1 LLTPRKRSYGFHIS
15 TVKQEIINMCS
26 EQPKLYTELSGWW
39 QLVSPTE
46 DYADEAAFFAS
57 LFLAEN
63 VGTVLELGC
72 GGGNVAWFLKKDF
85 ALTLTDLSSAML
97 AESEKQNPELEHIE
111 GDMRTLRLG
120 RTFDGV
126 LIHDAVMYMTSEQD
140 LRAALLTAYEH
151 CEPGGVAVIVPDF
164 VAETFRPTTSHE
176 GRDEGDRGVRYLEWT
191 WDADPDDTKVNY
203 EFILAL
209 KDGDELRAVVDR
221 QIVGLFPRATWLRLM
236 EDAGF
241 EAEVVEDPSTEG
253 ERTEIFVGHRPM

>member
-1 LLTPRKRSYGFHIS
+1 MGAALARFANTAE
-15 TVKQEIINMCS
+15 EILRFPHLDGQTGGHKHVP
-26 EQPKLYTELSGWW
+26 EQPKLYTELSDWW

-57 LFLAEN
+57 LFRAGN

-126 LIHDAVMYMTSEQD
+126 LIHDAIMYMTSEQD

-151 CEPGGVAVIVPDF
+151 CEPGGV
-164 VAETFRPTTSHE
+164 R
-176 GRDEGDRGVRYLEWT
+176 
-191 WDADPDDTKVNY
+191 
-203 EFILAL
+203 
-209 KDGDELRAVVDR
+209 
-221 QIVGLFPRATWLRLM
+221 
-236 EDAGF
+236 
-241 EAEVVEDPSTEG
+241 
-253 ERTEIFVGHRPM
+253 